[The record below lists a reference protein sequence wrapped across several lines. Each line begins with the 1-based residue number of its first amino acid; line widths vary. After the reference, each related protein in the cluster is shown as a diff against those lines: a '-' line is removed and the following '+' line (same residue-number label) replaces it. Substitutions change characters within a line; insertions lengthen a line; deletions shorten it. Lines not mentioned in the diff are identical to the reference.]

1 MAQAN
6 PESSRVRSGCRYT
19 RDRAIILCSRIV
31 KAVPYPR
38 RRGIEKGGRTA
49 GHTSSNWKT
58 AFASCR
64 ASKSSA
70 RSALPAPPR
79 VYADSAS
86 PLPGDSLKFLF
97 LSFYSDAT
105 NLIRVHEA
113 RQSVSQ
119 YLSIPSSGEQRN
131 TSEALAAISRTR
143 STDASA
149 KSFQHFPYAS
159 LCFIGSFDSPIY
171 CIRNSCRCRGRCDSR
186 LRLHFRRGSGKL
198 DSD

>member
-1 MAQAN
+1 MVQAN
-6 PESSRVRSGCRYT
+6 PESSRIRSGCRYT

-119 YLSIPSSGEQRN
+119 YWRRTPFKARSVGRKRSGMASSTFRKKPLGRPSIS
-131 TSEALAAISRTR
+131 TS
-143 STDASA
+143 
-149 KSFQHFPYAS
+149 
-159 LCFIGSFDSPIY
+159 
-171 CIRNSCRCRGRCDSR
+171 
-186 LRLHFRRGSGKL
+186 
-198 DSD
+198 